1 MDKHLKT
8 LNLLYKMACDLPKVA
23 QAKLACAILHK
34 NEIISFGFNQYK
46 THPFQKKFSS
56 NPHAIY
62 LHAETH
68 AIHNAL
74 KRIDVETLK
83 KCTLYICRAKNIN
96 NKKGM
101 TWGLSKPCMGCS
113 KAICQFEIKNVIY
126 SLDEEYKYSIL

>member
-8 LNLLYKMACDLPKVA
+8 LNLLYKIACDLPKVA
-23 QAKLACAILHK
+23 QAKIACAVLYK
-34 NEIISFGFNQYK
+34 NEIVSFGFNQYK

-74 KRIDVETLK
+74 KKIHIDDLK
-83 KCTLYICRAKNIN
+83 KCSLYICRAKNSD
-96 NKKGM
+96 KKIQ
-101 TWGLSKPCMGCS
+101 TWGLSKPCNGCF

-126 SLDEEYKYSIL
+126 SLDEEYKYSML